1 MPRPDLQMVP
11 EFYHKYVNKVHNED
25 VKKAI
30 EDNTEET
37 VRFLQ
42 AIPDEKWNYRYADG
56 KWSIKEMIQH
66 IIDGERIFSYRALC
80 FARGEKTSLPGF
92 DENDYAD
99 ASKAD
104 RRSKEELIREFEAV
118 RQGTQLLYAAFD
130 EEQLASIGTANNN
143 PISVNAIGY
152 IIVGHIKHHLAVLQE
167 RYL

>member
-1 MPRPDLQMVP
+1 MPRPDLQTVP
-11 EFYHKYVNKVHNED
+11 EFFQKYVNKVQNED

-42 AIPDEKWNYRYADG
+42 AISDEKWSYRYAEG

-99 ASKAD
+99 A
-104 RRSKEELIREFEAV
+104 
-118 RQGTQLLYAAFD
+118 
-130 EEQLASIGTANNN
+130 
-143 PISVNAIGY
+143 
-152 IIVGHIKHHLAVLQE
+152 
-167 RYL
+167 